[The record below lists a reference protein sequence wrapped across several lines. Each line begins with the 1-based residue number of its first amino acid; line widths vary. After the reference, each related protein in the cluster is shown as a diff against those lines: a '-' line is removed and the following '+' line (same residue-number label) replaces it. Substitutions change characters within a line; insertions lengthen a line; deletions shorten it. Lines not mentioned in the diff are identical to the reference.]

1 MILVHE
7 PGRTH
12 LDMPDG
18 PPIPPLPQL
27 IEDYERMARYVR
39 PARVVALSLKTNLL
53 SPDEATE
60 AIAAAEAETGLPADD
75 PVRNGGGKLL
85 DTVLAAR

>member
-1 MILVHE
+1 
-7 PGRTH
+7 
-12 LDMPDG
+12 
-18 PPIPPLPQL
+18 
-27 IEDYERMARYVR
+27 
-39 PARVVALSLKTNLL
+39 VVALSLKTNLL